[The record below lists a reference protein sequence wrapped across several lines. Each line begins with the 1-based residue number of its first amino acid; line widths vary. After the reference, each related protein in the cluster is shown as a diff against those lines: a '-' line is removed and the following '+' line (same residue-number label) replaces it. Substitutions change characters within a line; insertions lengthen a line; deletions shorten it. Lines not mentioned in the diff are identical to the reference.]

1 MSRWMS
7 KVAELNKQEQ
17 PVHRVYASVRRG
29 FKRKPPGPTAK
40 ARRRKRRNLS
50 ADESREKQRVR
61 DRDKVCR
68 FPRCGCS
75 KSTDTMKRVLTV
87 SHDFHKGMGGDPTGG
102 VSIAPL
108 MLLLCKWR
116 HQDAPVSR
124 DKKTARTHYL
134 TPDQN
139 EGPIAWEID
148 LGALYPVNFPA
159 GTWRELAR
167 ERYIDGIS
175 GVYQFEPLTE
185 EQEQW
190 LDDLSEMVR

>member
-1 MSRWMS
+1 MIDRRKAFMRRRWE
-7 KVAELNKQEQ
+7 KK
-17 PVHRVYASVRRG
+17 
-29 FKRKPPGPTAK
+29 KPGPTAL
-40 ARRRKRRNLS
+40 ARRRRRRQLS
-50 ADESREKQRVR
+50 ADEGREKQKVR
-61 DRDKVCR
+61 DRDVRCR

-75 KSTDTMKRVLTV
+75 KSRDTMKRVLTV

-124 DKKTARTHYL
+124 DKKTARTVYL

-139 EGPIAWEID
+139 EGPISWEID
-148 LGALYPVNFPA
+148 LGALYPANFPA

-167 ERYIDGIS
+167 EGYVEGGS
-175 GVYQFEPLTE
+175 GSLRLERLTE

-190 LDDLSEMVR
+190 IEDLAEMAR